1 MGQKKKKSKKKRVA
15 FLKNRKKRV
24 RRNDLTRQ
32 IESPDEFA
40 DQLPQV
46 ERVSGKGELTRHRT
60 VIVEEDG
67 ESLQLDVDLSAS
79 RTGRVL
85 SVVGRQCL
93 VQDDASAEHV
103 ECVVRQ
109 VLRSMARDTR
119 NVVVAGDRVLYR
131 PLPDGTGTIERV
143 EPRDS
148 VISRKSHGR
157 AHVLVANVDQVLIV
171 VSAADPPLKPGL
183 IDRFLVAAGQAVVRA
198 VIVINKV
205 DLVGAET
212 LQPLTGVYGALG
224 YTVVL
229 CSASTGFGIETLR
242 AVLRG
247 AHSVVAGQSGVG
259 KSSLLNAVQPDFQL
273 RTGPVSN
280 WNRKGR
286 HTTRRTVL
294 LPLEI
299 GGWVAD
305 TPGIRQWELWG
316 IEPGEVEAHFIE
328 FRPFVPYCHFPDC
341 THTHETDC
349 AVKEA
354 VAAGLITAQR
364 YHSYCRILQ
373 DFAEPD

>member
-1 MGQKKKKSKKKRVA
+1 MGRKKKPKKKRVA

-32 IESPDEFA
+32 IESPEEFA
-40 DQLPQV
+40 DELPQV

-67 ESLQLDVDLSAS
+67 ESLRLDVDQTAC
-79 RTGRVL
+79 RAGRVL

-93 VQDDASAEHV
+93 VQDDESGEHV
-103 ECVVRQ
+103 ECVIRQ

-131 PLPDGTGTIERV
+131 PQRDGTGIIERV
-143 EPRDS
+143 EPRES
-148 VISRKSHGR
+148 TISRGSHGR
-157 AHVLVANVDQVLIV
+157 AHVLVANVDQVLVV

-183 IDRFLVAAGQAVVRA
+183 IDRFLVAAGQAHVRA

-205 DLVGAET
+205 DLVGVET
-212 LQPLTGVYGALG
+212 LQPLAGIYGGLG

-229 CSASTGFGIETLR
+229 CSATTGFGIDALR
-242 AVLRG
+242 AVLRNK
-247 AHSVVAGQSGVG
+247 HSVVAGQSGVG

-286 HTTRRTVL
+286 HTTRRAVL

-341 THTHETDC
+341 THTHETEC

-373 DFAEPD
+373 DFAESA